1 LRVNDAV
8 RFHDFSEILL
18 SGDEANINLDEIE
31 QLGGIMPINLS
42 KGQRIDLSKE
52 APGLQNSWVGLGWD
66 INATDTGVGF
76 DLDASVFM
84 LGSNGKIPS
93 EPYFIF
99 YNNKTS
105 PDSAVN
111 HLGDNRTGAGQGDD
125 ELIEVD
131 LAKVDA
137 SVQELI
143 FVVTIHE
150 AEQRRQNFGQV
161 RNSYIRISDSA
172 TKQEIARYELDED
185 FSTETAIEFG
195 RLYRKDGTWRFQAV
209 GQGYNAGLDKFVQQ
223 YS

>member
-1 LRVNDAV
+1 
-8 RFHDFSEILL
+8 
-18 SGDEANINLDEIE
+18 
-31 QLGGIMPINLS
+31 MPINLS

-52 APGLQNSWVGLGWD
+52 APGLQSSGIGLGWD
-66 INATDTGVGF
+66 INATDTGAEF
-76 DLDASVFM
+76 DLDTSVFM

-105 PDSAVN
+105 PDSSVN
-111 HLGDNRTGAGQGDD
+111 HLGDNRTGAGEGDD

-131 LAKVDA
+131 LTKVDA

-150 AEQRRQNFGQV
+150 AEKRRQNFGQV
-161 RNSYIRISDSA
+161 RNSYIRIADS
-172 TKQEIARYELDED
+172 TTQQEVARYELDED

-209 GQGYNAGLDKFVQQ
+209 GQGYNAGLEKFVQQ